1 MPNCAYSYQL
11 GYLANVAK
19 RCAHD
24 DGLVVVLLKIVVNSR
39 DRDDTRVLR
48 GGYVGDA
55 GADSLFPVLLV
66 RLNDVIYE
74 VVVSMDDEQ
83 NGGGRLFIEGE
94 QA

>member
-1 MPNCAYSYQL
+1 MTLINHAL
-11 GYLANVAK
+11 LLAERQKLPQEKHEHHYIMTEMINP
-19 RCAHD
+19 
-24 DGLVVVLLKIVVNSR
+24 LKGGEIV
-39 DRDDTRVLR
+39 

-94 QA
+94 HNG